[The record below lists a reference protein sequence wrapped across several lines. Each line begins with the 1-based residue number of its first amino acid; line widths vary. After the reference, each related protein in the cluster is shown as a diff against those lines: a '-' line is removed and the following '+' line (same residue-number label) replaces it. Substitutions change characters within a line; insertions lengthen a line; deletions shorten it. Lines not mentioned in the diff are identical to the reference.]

1 MVRIARYSL
10 LWLAILGGCATP
22 FQGIRVRADVP
33 FIDEAFKKLTIAL
46 TLDGYEIESVDPGA
60 RIVETKWKELG
71 ETDREPKL
79 TDAGVRQ
86 EGKVRI
92 KLEFAEP
99 MESTATWALTLAG
112 TPTGSFVTWS
122 MDGTHNFL
130 GKAIGIFMDMDEM
143 LGSDIEKGL
152 ARLKTVA
159 EGRKE

>member
-92 KLEFAEP
+92 RLEERGKFYDVF
-99 MESTATWALTLAG
+99 LTPSIRTGG
-112 TPTGSFVTWS
+112 TPERVCNPTERLWVKWETAL
-122 MDGTHNFL
+122 HRL
-130 GKAIGIFMDMDEM
+130 LAIQ
-143 LGSDIEKGL
+143 
-152 ARLKTVA
+152 A
-159 EGRKE
+159 KEE